1 MLTCAGRMLTCDLA
15 IEWRSRPEE
24 IDLNTSTLESAT
36 PRAKARARDGAAR
49 PTVKDVAAQAGV
61 ASSAVCVVLNG
72 ANGGNTGVSAA
83 ARARILE
90 AAQTLG
96 YRRNGSAAAAR
107 SGRFHGVTLLLS
119 TVRTRSFL
127 PVEMLD
133 GICEALAAEDLN
145 LSISRVPDEKLASQG
160 YIPKVL
166 REQMS
171 DGLLVNYTYALPEP
185 LEQLIAR
192 HHIPAIWMNRKTRN
206 DCVYPDDFGAGVLA
220 TRHLIEL
227 GHTRIAFSPHVE
239 TGHYSAVERRAGY
252 ETAMREAGLKPLILQ
267 PRHAGMLTMNE
278 WRELAASWKSAPS
291 ARPTALVDYT
301 PTSALAA
308 RLALAEV
315 GLGVPAQI
323 SIVTFGPQV
332 VDNYFAP
339 LTTCLLP
346 EHELGRVAVALLR
359 QKIEAPDEM
368 LEPQTVECQL
378 SAATSSAPPVRTP
391 TP

>member
-1 MLTCAGRMLTCDLA
+1 MPTT
-15 IEWRSRPEE
+15 
-24 IDLNTSTLESAT
+24 LNPLRKT
-36 PRAKARARDGAAR
+36 AR
-49 PTVKDVAAQAGV
+49 PTVKDVAAHAGV

-72 ANGGNTGVSAA
+72 ANGGNTGVSTE

-107 SGRFHGVTLLLS
+107 SGRFGGVTLLLS

-127 PVEMLD
+127 PLELLD
-133 GICEALAAEDLN
+133 GISESLATHDLN
-145 LSISRVPDEKLASQG
+145 LTISRVPDEKLASAG
-160 YIPKVL
+160 FIPKVL

-192 HHIPAIWMNRKTRN
+192 HKIPAIWMNRKTES
-206 DCVYPDDFGAGVLA
+206 DCVYPDDLGGGQLA
-220 TRHLIEL
+220 THHLLEL
-227 GHTRIAFSPHVE
+227 GHRRIAFSPHLQ
-239 TGHYSAVERRAGY
+239 TAHYSADERRMGY
-252 ETAMREAGLKPLILQ
+252 ETAMREAGLEPHILQ
-267 PRHAGMLTMNE
+267 PQRAGMLTMSE
-278 WRELAASWKSAPS
+278 WRALAQAWKTDAN
-291 ARPTALVDYT
+291 RPTAIIDYT

-308 RLALAEV
+308 RLALSEI
-315 GLGVPAQI
+315 GISVPAQM
-323 SIVTFGPQV
+323 SIVTFAPQV

-346 EHELGRVAVALLR
+346 EHELGRVAVEMLR

-368 LEPQTVECQL
+368 LPPRTIKCRL
-378 SAATSSAPPVRTP
+378 SEALSSAPWSSG
-391 TP
+391 